1 MFEYSYKRFTPSMK
15 QKVMDFFKALS
26 FSSREMLSIDG
37 IDPRTLYHEF
47 REGWF
52 ETCPFCLFKDQKV
65 IAICKVSNWRDGT
78 YLSCLVVEEAN
89 RKQGFG
95 SKVVKYAMALSMLNG
110 AKKMYLEVKKENS
123 IGIHFFKSLGFA
135 VSKKMEMTYQMEK
148 RLI

>member
-65 IAICKVSNWRDGT
+65 IAICKVSIRPLLRHEHLRGLRHLGLDG
-78 YLSCLVVEEAN
+78 L
-89 RKQGFG
+89 
-95 SKVVKYAMALSMLNG
+95 
-110 AKKMYLEVKKENS
+110 
-123 IGIHFFKSLGFA
+123 
-135 VSKKMEMTYQMEK
+135 
-148 RLI
+148 